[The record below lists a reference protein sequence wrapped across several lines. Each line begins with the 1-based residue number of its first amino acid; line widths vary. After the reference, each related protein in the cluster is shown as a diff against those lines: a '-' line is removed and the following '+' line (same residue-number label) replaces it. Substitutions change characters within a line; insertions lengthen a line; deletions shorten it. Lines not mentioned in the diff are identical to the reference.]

1 MRRSS
6 RNPVS
11 KPKTDNPTPSDE
23 LVFEDLVF
31 SGSTQVMKTVSKLIT
46 DNGGKVS
53 NTVSKNDDF
62 DKPTAKLKKAIELQ
76 IPIVSDEFIKESID
90 KEILLDYNAYI
101 VKVDDKQSPKRQKLD
116 AVVEPDS
123 DSETAKE
130 TTKETEKVKEIE
142 VVEDGKVYLPDV
154 DTLCPN
160 WHSKTVFY
168 EGEQV
173 YDAML
178 NQTDIKANA
187 NKFYILQLLQ
197 DKSGNEW
204 GRVGVNGQNS
214 FTSYNNLASAKKQF
228 MAKFKDKYFLIERDF
243 SHNDEI
249 VEEKEEVKL
258 NPTIQT
264 LPESKLNPQLKG
276 LMELIFNMKMM
287 EEQMNTM
294 GYDAKKMPLG
304 KLSKSNIQK
313 GYNVL
318 KQISDVLNQV
328 PMDGNLLT
336 DLSSEFYTII
346 PHAFGFK
353 KAPVIN
359 TAAALATKL
368 SMVEALADIEIA
380 ANLIKSIQNDVTE
393 NPIDRHYQS
402 LNRTIEPIDK
412 KSDTY
417 FINITYPRF
426 KLLDQYL
433 HDTHG
438 QTHSH
443 YKLEILDAF
452 ECNFLYLIVVD
463 HEHENKRFDVKVND
477 DKLDNKM
484 LLWHGSRL
492 TNFVGILS
500 QGLRI
505 APPEA
510 PVTGYMFG
518 KGVYFADMVS
528 KSANYCF
535 TSRQN
540 NVGIL
545 LLCEVALG
553 KTNELFSA
561 DYDAAQKLKTT
572 GCHSTLGVGR
582 TKPDPKT
589 FAKIGDVTVP
599 VGKPV
604 DADLPAQAYLQY
616 NEYIVCFIVLLIHSR
631 FIQLI
636 KSRSSIC

>member
-1 MRRSS
+1 
-6 RNPVS
+6 
-11 KPKTDNPTPSDE
+11 
-23 LVFEDLVF
+23 
-31 SGSTQVMKTVSKLIT
+31 
-46 DNGGKVS
+46 
-53 NTVSKNDDF
+53 
-62 DKPTAKLKKAIELQ
+62 
-76 IPIVSDEFIKESID
+76 
-90 KEILLDYNAYI
+90 
-101 VKVDDKQSPKRQKLD
+101 
-116 AVVEPDS
+116 
-123 DSETAKE
+123 
-130 TTKETEKVKEIE
+130 
-142 VVEDGKVYLPDV
+142 
-154 DTLCPN
+154 
-160 WHSKTVFY
+160 
-168 EGEQV
+168 
-173 YDAML
+173 ML

-197 DKSGNEW
+197 DKSGNEYYVWARW

-228 MAKFKDKYFLIERDF
+228 MAKFKDKTKNNWDDRKDFKKVPGKYFLIERDF

-258 NPTIQT
+258 NPTIQA
-264 LPESKLNPQLKG
+264 LPESKLNPQLKS

-359 TAAALATKL
+359 TAAALAAKL

-412 KSDTY
+412 KSDT
-417 FINITYPRF
+417 F

-452 ECNFLYLIVVD
+452 ELD

-616 NEYIVCFIVLLIHSR
+616 NEYIVYSVDQIKIKYLLKTK
-631 FIQLI
+631 F
-636 KSRSSIC
+636 KY